1 MSKKLF
7 IPKNDEPVTCYTEK
21 ETLFL
26 LDCIDF
32 VIDNDTE
39 FIENTV
45 IEENAHHTPM
55 FQLREKVFQNLLKM
69 QEAV

>member
-1 MSKKLF
+1 M
-7 IPKNDEPVTCYTEK
+7 TCYTEK

-39 FIENTV
+39 FIEHTV
-45 IEENAHHTPM
+45 IEENAHHTPL
-55 FQLREKVFQNLLKM
+55 FQLRDKVYNQLM
-69 QEAV
+69 QLQEEE

>member
-1 MSKKLF
+1 MTQSY
-7 IPKNDEPVTCYTEK
+7 NHK

-39 FIENTV
+39 FIEHTV

-55 FQLREKVFQNLLKM
+55 FQLREKVLHNLKQL
-69 QEAV
+69 QEVK

>member
-1 MSKKLF
+1 MS
-7 IPKNDEPVTCYTEK
+7 CYNEK

-32 VIDNDTE
+32 VIDNDTD
-39 FIENTV
+39 FIEHTV

-55 FQLREKVFQNLLKM
+55 FQLREKVLTNLRQL
-69 QEAV
+69 QEVK